1 MQRSVYGETQF
12 EACAFSILKQLL
24 EKMDMPYLV
33 MLVTTLNEFVTI
45 VKKLAKTQRDVS
57 SSKKCWLL
65 FSYVKVQN
73 VGYTSYRTS
82 CQSKCYV

>member
-1 MQRSVYGETQF
+1 MQRSVYGETQL

-45 VKKLAKTQRDVS
+45 VKKLAKA
-57 SSKKCWLL
+57 
-65 FSYVKVQN
+65 
-73 VGYTSYRTS
+73 
-82 CQSKCYV
+82 

>member
-1 MQRSVYGETQF
+1 MQRSVYGETHP

-24 EKMDMPYLV
+24 EKMDIPYLV

-57 SSKKCWLL
+57 SSKR
-65 FSYVKVQN
+65 N
-73 VGYTSYRTS
+73 VG
-82 CQSKCYV
+82 CYLVM